1 MSKIHVHPAAAV
13 FPMLGDEDLRKLADD
28 IVANGQVHPCITSG
42 GVLIDGRNRLAACE
56 IAGVEPR
63 FEDREFSSEDAVFS
77 FIMSA
82 NEHRRHLNASQR
94 AMIAAELANLKRGE
108 TKASG
113 GDGKPAIST
122 EDAAKAMKVSPR
134 AVASAKRVAKAN
146 PELAAK
152 VKAGEMPVHKAEAET
167 KAPPKERKQ
176 SSSEPKKEETKPAPK
191 QDAKLAKAAE
201 TLAKEN
207 EALQKKLDELTGKIE
222 ELGSDL
228 EALVDENKALQEIV
242 DAEDKV
248 AAAAKLEK
256 VAREM
261 ARAMKSQL
269 DAQIKAKSAAVQ
281 AAKAANTRIAQ
292 LERKVERLEAKK

>member
-122 EDAAKAMKVSPR
+122 KDAAKAMKVSPR

-152 VKAGEMPVHKAEAET
+152 VKSGEMPVHKAEAEA
-167 KAPPKERKQ
+167 KSAGPPKEPV
-176 SSSEPKKEETKPAPK
+176 EPKPQKEAPK
-191 QDAKLAKAAE
+191 QDAKLAKQAE

-207 EALQKKLDELTGKIE
+207 EALQTKLDELTGKIG
-222 ELGSDL
+222 ELGDEL
-228 EALVDENKALQEIV
+228 EALVAENKALQEIV